1 MNNSDDGIALALGGV
16 ISIDALGVCETR
28 HGRMGTH
35 TVGPVSTASMSTA
48 HAKVEMAQSAEAT
61 VTGGTITRAP
71 VEELPRRADVQFG
84 QSRGGNA
91 GLTSRDVVY
100 RGVLGAA
107 DTLSAASAV
116 LFCRAVSGPEQPDAR
131 AVLVAPLIV
140 VIAQLLGLYHREGRL
155 VRKSTLDEA
164 PRLFQLATLF
174 AIAVWLINGV
184 LFSDVTNRREMLVI
198 WPTLFFALLCF
209 RLAGRSACR
218 RMTPAERGLVVGDA
232 RGCERVQSKFRRAP
246 TLHSEVVAEIPLRRQ
261 DHGDDPIAGLS
272 DPADLRA
279 LAAELGI
286 DRIIVAP
293 ARADAERV
301 LDVIRV
307 ATTLGLKVSVVPRVL
322 EVIGSSAEWD
332 DLEGVPLLSLRRAQL
347 SRSSRCLKRG
357 VDIVGSAAALLVL
370 APLLTAIAV
379 LIRLRCGDTPCCT
392 ARSGSAGTGRAS
404 RCSSSGRWWTGAHA
418 QRDGLRHLNEA
429 DGLFKIHDDPRVT
442 RVGAWLRRLS
452 LDELPQL
459 VNILRGDMSLVGP
472 RPLVVDEDRLIRGW
486 RRRRLQLTPGMTG
499 RWQILGS
506 ARIPLSEM
514 VKIDYLYVANWSLW
528 SDIKILLRTVAYVA
542 ARRGM

>member
-1 MNNSDDGIALALGGV
+1 MDQ
-16 ISIDALGVCETR
+16 
-28 HGRMGTH
+28 
-35 TVGPVSTASMSTA
+35 ST
-48 HAKVEMAQSAEAT
+48 EAT
-61 VTGGTITRAP
+61 MTGGMITRALD
-71 VEELPRRADVQFG
+71 EELPRHADVQLR
-84 QSRGGNA
+84 QSGGGKA

-100 RGVLGAA
+100 RGILGVA
-107 DTLSAASAV
+107 DTLAAASAV
-116 LFCRAVSGPEQPDAR
+116 IFCRAVSGPEQPDAR

-140 VIAQLLGLYHREGRL
+140 VIAQLLGLYDREERL

-209 RLAGRSACR
+209 RVAGRSACR
-218 RMTPAERGLVVGDA
+218 RMTPVERCLVVGDP

-246 TLHSEVVAEIPLRRQ
+246 TLHSEVVAEIPLRRRG
-261 DHGDDPIAGLS
+261 HGDDPIAGLS

-279 LAAELGI
+279 LTAELGI

-307 ATTLGLKVSVVPRVL
+307 ATTLGLRVSVVPRVL

-357 VDIVGSAAALLVL
+357 VDILGSAAALIAL
-370 APLLTAIAV
+370 APLMAAIAA
-379 LIRLRCGDTPCCT
+379 LIRLRSGDTVLY
-392 ARSGSAGTGRAS
+392 RQKRIGRDGKS
-404 RCSSSGRWWTGAHA
+404 FEMLKFRTMVEGAHA
-418 QRDGLRHLNEA
+418 QRGELMHLNEA

-459 VNILRGDMSLVGP
+459 INVLRGDMSLVGP
-472 RPLVVDEDRLIRGW
+472 RPLVADEDRLIRGW

-499 RWQILGS
+499 NWQILGS
-506 ARIPLSEM
+506 SRIPLDEM
-514 VKIDYLYVANWSLW
+514 VKIDYLYVTNWSLW
-528 SDIKILLRTVAYVA
+528 LDIKILLRTVAYVA